1 MSHSAFV
8 LSLIFMTC
16 VLPLIVIM
24 HYVTKWKSTKGLSG
38 EEQRMLEEL
47 WENCER
53 MQKRVRALETI
64 LDDQIDTE
72 ERREMPNHG
81 PSGEAQTKRRF
92 ERLR

>member
-24 HYVTKWKSTKGLSG
+24 HYVTKWKSTKGLSD
-38 EEQRMLEEL
+38 EEQRMLEQL
-47 WENCER
+47 WESSER
-53 MQKRVRALETI
+53 MHKRIRALETI
-64 LDDQIDTE
+64 LDDQIDSA
-72 ERREMPNHG
+72 ERTNMPKHG
-81 PSGEAQTKRRF
+81 TSGEAQAKRTF